1 LNEKSLSN
9 LDLFFPASLSKLF
22 VSKSLHGVGHMRNVC
37 WGGGNRIQERFLLET
52 AGVTE
57 ANVGKVIALQPRL
70 IGCSMSNKLQP
81 LVEYFLNHQLRQ
93 DQLGTMVADFPMLL
107 KYNVSIIKPKLEY
120 FKRVLALPFDDLI
133 AFPR

>member
-1 LNEKSLSN
+1 MKRACLIWI
-9 LDLFFPASLSKLF
+9 FFFRFFEQVACVKQFAWGRSHEECLL
-22 VSKSLHGVGHMRNVC
+22 
-37 WGGGNRIQERFLLET
+37 GGGSRMQVRFLLET

-81 LVEYFLNHQLRQ
+81 LVEYFLNHQLRR